1 MGQQRNGLPARGP
14 GGELLGAQPK
24 LPATPGGPR
33 PHQPEGLTSEEVF
46 PGEEATSTIKGAP
59 FSPAGAFGAPG
70 LLPTGAPPPTN
81 GGTPILPQLL
91 VPNSFEELEFHAIL
105 VNSARE
111 VTTVVEQTI
120 AAGATGSTTVTIP
133 ARTVDITRAFREAGD
148 GSISYSIEVD
158 GVGRTAM
165 ASHRIT
171 GHDRSFA
178 RYYEKYSTVR
188 IIFTNND
195 LVNSALLQIEWI
207 SLQIDSAKWQLY
219 RNNLQA
225 WSALLGIQI

>member
-14 GGELLGAQPK
+14 GGELLGVEPK
-24 LPATPGGPR
+24 LPAIPGGPQ
-33 PHQPEGLTSEEVF
+33 PHQPEGLSSSEVF
-46 PGEEATSTIKGAP
+46 PGTEAESTIKGAP

-111 VTTVVEQTI
+111 VTTVVEQTV
-120 AAGATGSTTVTIP
+120 AAGATGSTTVNIP
-133 ARTVDITRAFREAGD
+133 ANTVDITRHFREAGD
-148 GSISYSIEVD
+148 GSISYSIEID

-178 RYYEKYSTVR
+178 RYFEKYSTVR
-188 IIFTNND
+188 IVFTNND
-195 LVNSALLQIEWI
+195 LVNPALLQIEWI
-207 SLQIDSAKWQLY
+207 SLQIDSAKWAQY